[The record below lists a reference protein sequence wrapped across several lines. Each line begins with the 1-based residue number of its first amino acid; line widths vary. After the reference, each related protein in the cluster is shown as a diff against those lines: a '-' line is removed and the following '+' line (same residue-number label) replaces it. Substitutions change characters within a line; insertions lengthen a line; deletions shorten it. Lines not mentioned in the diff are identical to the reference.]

1 MHVIAAKAVAL
12 KEASQPAFK
21 KYAAQVIANAKALAA
36 TLTENGLTLS
46 GGGTDTHLMLVD
58 LRNIGI
64 SGKKAEK
71 LLDEVGIAVNKNTI
85 PFDPSSP
92 FITSGIRIGT
102 AAVTTRNMGEA
113 EMSVIGK
120 LIADVLKNPE
130 DKDIQ
135 AAAKDKVADLCRR
148 YPLYK

>member
-1 MHVIAAKAVAL
+1 
-12 KEASQPAFK
+12 
-21 KYAAQVIANAKALAA
+21 
-36 TLTENGLTLS
+36 
-46 GGGTDTHLMLVD
+46 
-58 LRNIGI
+58 
-64 SGKKAEK
+64 
-71 LLDEVGIAVNKNTI
+71 
-85 PFDPSSP
+85 
-92 FITSGIRIGT
+92 
-102 AAVTTRNMGEA
+102 MGEA